1 MIIIVCKE
9 HCHSN
14 ENCEVKWD
22 VDGISQLDSINGE
35 VEIADSNVR
44 KCLDHPNPPSSG
56 VELALIRFVREIRI
70 IVHLAMIYDLF
81 GFTWMSYAA
90 HSLVAFI
97 FISLHL
103 QLIYLAVENEL
114 EDVDAPNP
122 VHESLV
128 GF

>member
-1 MIIIVCKE
+1 
-9 HCHSN
+9 
-14 ENCEVKWD
+14 
-22 VDGISQLDSINGE
+22 
-35 VEIADSNVR
+35 
-44 KCLDHPNPPSSG
+44 
-56 VELALIRFVREIRI
+56 
-70 IVHLAMIYDLF
+70 
-81 GFTWMSYAA
+81 MSYAA

-128 GF
+128 CFCSAVQFNSVVLSIHQKHESGWQ